1 MSRFASAC
9 LVAGLI
15 SASAA
20 GTAMAADAP
29 ADKYAWLEDVTGD
42 KPLAWV
48 KAQNAS
54 SEGRLASTPAFKQME
69 TSIREVL
76 DSDAKI
82 PGVQK
87 IGDYYYNF

>member
-42 KPLAWV
+42 KPL
-48 KAQNAS
+48 S
-54 SEGRLASTPAFKQME
+54 SEPAAPEEDPLVESEQEQIVAEK
-69 TSIREVL
+69 R
-76 DSDAKI
+76 
-82 PGVQK
+82 G
-87 IGDYYYNF
+87 